1 MREPRRVGR
10 RRFSLEAALAVLGGA
25 TVTISS
31 SGCGGG
37 GGGSSPTS
45 PSAPGDKVGSVSA
58 NHGHAAVITA
68 AQLSAGA
75 ALTLQIRGSSDHPH
89 TVVLSAGEVAQ
100 VAGGSRVSKN
110 SSIDDGH
117 DHTVTFN

>member
-1 MREPRRVGR
+1 MKGTRCVGR
-10 RRFSLEAALAVLGGA
+10 RRFGLEAALAVLGSA
-25 TVTISS
+25 TITISS
-31 SGCGGG
+31 SGCG

-68 AQLSAGA
+68 AQLSTGA

-100 VAGGSRVSKN
+100 VAAGSRVSKN
-110 SSIDDGH
+110 SSVDDGH

>member
-1 MREPRRVGR
+1 MKRTERIDR
-10 RRFSLEAALAVLGGA
+10 RRFTVSVALAMLGGA
-25 TVTISS
+25 TITI

-37 GGGSSPTS
+37 GGGSSPTA

-58 NHGHAAVITA
+58 NHGHTATINA

-75 ALTLQIRGSSDHPH
+75 ALTLQIRGTSDHPH
-89 TVVLSAGEVAQ
+89 TVQLSAGEVTQ
-100 VAGGSRVSKN
+100 IAGGSRVSKN
-110 SSIDDGH
+110 SSVDDGH

>member
-1 MREPRRVGR
+1 MKRTERIDR
-10 RRFSLEAALAVLGGA
+10 RRFTVSAALAMLGGA
-25 TVTISS
+25 TITV
-31 SGCGGG
+31 SGCGGGGG

-58 NHGHAAVITA
+58 NHGHTATITA

-75 ALTLQIRGSSDHPH
+75 ALTLQIRGTSDHPH
-89 TVVLSAGEVAQ
+89 TVQLSAGEVGQIA
-100 VAGGSRVSKN
+100 AGTRVSKN
-110 SSIDDGH
+110 SSVDDGH